1 MLQAT
6 HPSCG
11 TPSLSRCVPT
21 STLPGST
28 QSSVDMAHCME
39 PMPQVVLYTSF
50 FAFCGDRATAHIVP
64 DTSFFA
70 FCGDR
75 ATPQVVLYSSF
86 FALCR
91 DRATPQVVLYSSV
104 FALCR
109 DRATPQVVP
118 CTSFFAFCG
127 NGATPESNPLHFF
140 LLCSV
145 GPRLHMRQSFTPL
158 FFVFCGLHLR

>member
-21 STLPGST
+21 STLPGNT
-28 QSSVDMAHCME
+28 QSSMDMAHCME

-50 FAFCGDRATAHIVP
+50 FAFCGDRATAHVVP
-64 DTSFFA
+64 YTSFFA
-70 FCGDR
+70 FCG
-75 ATPQVVLYSSF
+75 
-86 FALCR
+86 
-91 DRATPQVVLYSSV
+91 
-104 FALCR
+104 

-127 NGATPESNPLHFF
+127 NGATPQVVLFSSFFAFCGNRVTPESNPLHFF
-140 LLCSV
+140 LCVLWD
-145 GPRLHMRQSFTPL
+145 QDYT
-158 FFVFCGLHLR
+158 